1 MFFTPGGGRIP
12 FIVTPVGFMSA
23 SLDAAGMADM
33 VVRLKLVDEFLAREL
48 LFELDD
54 KKGPAEP
61 YVRMLERKG
70 LLTPLQG
77 NKLLKGDTDG
87 YFLGGYRVLYRIAS
101 GSFGRDYRG
110 DDPSTGRTVAIKILR
125 RRWTEDPRRVELFE
139 REGRLGLSLQHPN
152 IVNILAVGKDESTGS
167 HYLVMEFVEGGNLRD
182 ILQIRKKMD
191 LAEGL
196 RIMEECAAGLAYA
209 WQKGLS
215 HRDIKPSNILLG
227 TDGVA
232 KLVDFGLAGIN
243 EGAALMTTARPGET
257 TNEDAQGMDRTVDYA
272 GLEKATGVKSG
283 DPRSDIYF
291 LGQVLYELLTGEP
304 LMPPTKDRHQRMQRR
319 RFEEVEINLAR
330 RAATDGLPASVRNLI
345 AKAVAFE
352 PSRRFQTPDQLYE
365 AVKSLRMELAEGQGT
380 SSDKGES
387 RITGPITIFVVEQN
401 AKLQDVLRDKLKQLG
416 FRVLIS
422 IDPAQAIKRYKQ
434 SPYHALLI
442 DAGMTTRST
451 AVEAFQQV
459 CQEAA
464 QMHDPLAAV
473 LILNED
479 DAAWAKVLAQK
490 SGGTILVRPVTMKQ
504 LAYALLEKIPQL
516 SANPSDQN

>member
-1 MFFTPGGGRIP
+1 LFTI
-12 FIVTPVGFMSA
+12 ILTLVEFMNET
-23 SLDAAGMADM
+23 LDAAGMAEM
-33 VVRLKLVDEFLAREL
+33 VVRLRLVDESIAKEL
-48 LFELDD
+48 LFELGD

-61 YVRMLERKG
+61 YVRLLERKG

-77 NKLLKGDTDG
+77 NKLLKGETDG
-87 YFLGGYRVLYRIAS
+87 YFVGGYRLLYRIAS
-101 GSFGRDYRG
+101 GSFGRVYRG

-152 IVNILAVGKDESTGS
+152 IVSILAVGKDEATGS

-191 LAEGL
+191 IPEGL
-196 RIMEECAAGLAYA
+196 RIMEECAAGLAFA
-209 WQKGLS
+209 WQRGLS

-243 EGAALMTTARPGET
+243 EGAALLTTARPGET
-257 TNEDAQGMDRTVDYA
+257 TSEDAQGMDRTVDYA

-291 LGQVLYELLTGEP
+291 LGHVLYELLTGEP

-319 RFEEVEINLAR
+319 RFEEVETNLAR
-330 RAATDGLPASVRNLI
+330 RAATDGLPAPVRNLI

-352 PSRRFQTPDQLYE
+352 PSRRYQTPEQFYE
-365 AVKSLRMELAEGQGT
+365 AVKATRQELAEGKSLASNTGT
-380 SSDKGES
+380 S
-387 RITGPITIFVVEQN
+387 RITGPVTIFVIEQN
-401 AKLQDVLRDKLKQLG
+401 TKLQDVFREKLKQLG

-422 IDPAQAIKRYKQ
+422 IDPAQALKRYKQ
-434 SPYHALLI
+434 APYHALVI
-442 DAGMTTRST
+442 DAGMSNRSA
-451 AVEAFQQV
+451 AVDAFQQV
-459 CQEAA
+459 CAEAA
-464 QMHDPLAAV
+464 QMHDPLAAI
-473 LILNED
+473 LILNEE
-479 DAAWAKVLAQK
+479 DAAWSKAIADK

-504 LAYALLEKIPQL
+504 LAHTLLEKLPQL
-516 SANPSDQN
+516 SVETAEQE